1 MRTKKFTDFQ
11 VRIWEDGDVSIISHE
26 YFQFCT
32 LYGLEGLQC
41 NFEEGSNDYECLRI
55 RLENI
60 ARSCLDVQALVNSKE
75 EGVI

>member
-1 MRTKKFTDFQ
+1 MSTKKFTDIQ

-26 YFQFCT
+26 HFQFCT

-41 NFEEGSNDYECLRI
+41 NFEEGSTDYECLRI